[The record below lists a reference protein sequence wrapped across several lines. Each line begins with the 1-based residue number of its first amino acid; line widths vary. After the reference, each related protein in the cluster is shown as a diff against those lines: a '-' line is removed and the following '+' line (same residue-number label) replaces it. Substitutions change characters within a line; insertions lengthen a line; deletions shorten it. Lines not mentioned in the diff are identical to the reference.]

1 LDRIDLLFLHGQI
14 VPETTVRPPEG
25 APCGLFVEVVR
36 PVFEQLVARGRV
48 GAWGISGIGVPT
60 AILETIREDQP
71 PAAVQAVAN
80 LLGQAAV

>member
-1 LDRIDLLFLHGQI
+1 M
-14 VPETTVRPPEG
+14 VRSPEG
-25 APCGLFVEVVR
+25 TPRGLFVVAVR
-36 PVFEQLVARGRV
+36 PAFEQLVARGRV

>member
-1 LDRIDLLFLHGQI
+1 LSNWSPR
-14 VPETTVRPPEG
+14 
-25 APCGLFVEVVR
+25 AASGL
-36 PVFEQLVARGRV
+36 
-48 GAWGISGIGVPT
+48 GISGIGVPT